1 MFCCGGSK
9 KPTKE
14 EKGKMKKDKPIEK
27 GEKSSSQGSVVIS
40 ESSIQSLSVAVKWPK
55 DRNLFEEYNVSF
67 QSISSG
73 GIILMYLEPI

>member
-14 EKGKMKKDKPIEK
+14 EKRKMKKDKPIEK
-27 GEKSSSQGSVVIS
+27 VEKSSSQGSV
-40 ESSIQSLSVAVKWPK
+40 ESSIQSLSVAVKWAK

-67 QSISSG
+67 QSICSV